1 MMNALRRRSPAP
13 NGFERNAFSDSGS
26 VSHYSAKRTT
36 STRRKR
42 LELRRLK
49 SGSGGTISP
58 DDHDPK
64 RKRLENGS
72 EDFGENRATEM
83 SLSYASSS
91 DRSSEND
98 VVSSRDSEGR
108 DKSRSGVVTCPAHGS
123 ISLIGRR
130 REMEDAVAV
139 ELGFLNKDSAGFD
152 FYGVYDGHGGS
163 CVAHACRDRLHRLL
177 VEEMEEETTSLDW
190 EKMMVG
196 CFGKM
201 DEEVNRSGRVSGAE
215 EGSATVGSTAVVA
228 VVGEEEVVVA
238 NCGDSRAVMSRG
250 GVVVSMSSDHKPDRP
265 DELERIEGDHYLKP
279 FVIPKP
285 EVKVIKRN
293 SADEFLILATDG
305 LWDVV
310 SNEFACQVVK
320 RCLEG
325 RMKRK
330 FQAFGNG
337 GKFNEVV
344 KESRAAE
351 AAALLAELAMARG
364 SNDNISAVV
373 VELNHAGKCTV

>member
-1 MMNALRRRSPAP
+1 M
-13 NGFERNAFSDSGS
+13 
-26 VSHYSAKRTT
+26 
-36 STRRKR
+36 
-42 LELRRLK
+42 K

-58 DDHDPK
+58 DDRDPK

-83 SLSYASSS
+83 SLSYPTSS

-98 VVSSRDSEGR
+98 VISSENDVISSRNDVISSRDSEAR
-108 DKSRSGVVTCPAHGS
+108 DKSRSGVVKCPAHGS

-190 EKMMVG
+190 EKVMVG

-201 DEEVNRSGRVSGAE
+201 DEEVNRSGRVLGAE
-215 EGSATVGSTAVVA
+215 GDSATVGSTAVVA

-250 GVVVSMSSDHKPDRP
+250 GVVVFMSSDHKVNSINRLALDRKGP
-265 DELERIEGDHYLKP
+265 KTSFSPFRDSNYKYSNGINDFSLITNLLLKEGLCHTSHD
-279 FVIPKP
+279 
-285 EVKVIKRN
+285 
-293 SADEFLILATDG
+293 
-305 LWDVV
+305 
-310 SNEFACQVVK
+310 
-320 RCLEG
+320 
-325 RMKRK
+325 
-330 FQAFGNG
+330 
-337 GKFNEVV
+337 
-344 KESRAAE
+344 
-351 AAALLAELAMARG
+351 
-364 SNDNISAVV
+364 
-373 VELNHAGKCTV
+373 